1 MSLLALLT
9 GTSPETP
16 TPTPEPP
23 PGADAQPMRL
33 LTLAQT
39 VDAPTVERATTTAAL
54 TDPALVPGQT
64 FPAASLRLIGT
75 NKALDVV
82 YRYEAHSYEW
92 MTDAAECALRIKASG
107 ATDNM
112 RAYRI
117 YVDGSPA
124 TPDYVRQETDA
135 QVKVPLG
142 PAGTWRTVR
151 VDLSMVTLDGVDVP
165 TGARVQATGA
175 RKRLYVLGD
184 SWTSGASYRPR
195 PGGTGTENGPGI
207 EHMAFLTAR
216 LLDAELYLG
225 GMGGTGYG
233 NGAANG
239 RHYAAQA
246 RLDRLVASR
255 PDAVLVFGS
264 INDTNTDGSGIGQYA
279 SQVYQRI
286 ATDLPGV
293 PVLVCGVQDWG
304 GTNKTPVSD
313 SSPEVTRA
321 VAAAPNVKGY
331 VQPVVED
338 WVTDANVA
346 MINNAQY
353 NNAHLTVYGNRFY
366 AEKLAAFIARSLNIP
381 SA

>member
-1 MSLLALLT
+1 MSYLGLLA
-9 GTSPETP
+9 GQSNSAPI
-16 TPTPEPP
+16 TPEPA

-54 TDPALVPGQT
+54 TDSALVPGQT
-64 FPAASLRLIGT
+64 FPASSLRLIGT
-75 NKALDVV
+75 NKSLDIV

-92 MTDAAECALRIKASG
+92 TTDAAECALRIKASS
-107 ATDNM
+107 AKDNM

-151 VDLSMVTLDGVDVP
+151 VDLSMVTLEGVDVP

-175 RKRLYVLGD
+175 RKRLYILGD
-184 SWTSGASYRPR
+184 SWTSGASYRPG

-207 EHMAFLTAR
+207 EHMAFLTTR
-216 LLDAELYLG
+216 LLNAEMYLG

-233 NGAANG
+233 NGVTNN
-239 RHYAAQA
+239 RHYAAQP
-246 RLDRLVASR
+246 RLDRVVASK

-264 INDTNTDGSGIGQYA
+264 INDGAAVGEYA
-279 SQVYQRI
+279 TQVFQRI

-304 GTNKTPVSD
+304 QAFSGDD
-313 SSPEVTRA
+313 SRPELTAA
-321 VAAAPNVKGY
+321 VAASPNVKGY
-331 VQPVVED
+331 VQPLVED
-338 WVTDANVA
+338 WVPTGDTT
-346 MINNAQY
+346 INNEAY
-353 NNAHLTVYGNRFY
+353 NRAHLTVYGNRYY
-366 AEKLAAFIARSLNIP
+366 AEKLAAFIAKSLNIP